1 MGARV
6 EEWTQRFG
14 DVAADPGDGRTTRLR
29 KSLLLGGVLVLI
41 PLVLPWSILY
51 FYLGYPL
58 AGAMPGFY
66 FLFSVFSVIYFLR
79 TRNRDFLRT
88 SQYVFVLLLPFALTL
103 VLGGFYNSSAVIIW
117 CVISPIAA
125 LVIDGWENARS
136 WFALY
141 IVLLILAAGLE
152 PILPE
157 VEPLAESMIRF
168 FYVLNIGTVTTA
180 VFALLFLFIRE
191 GWDAYQ
197 QLGRE
202 RQKSDSL
209 LLNVLPKEVV
219 SQLRDGPRTVAQY
232 YEETS
237 VLFADAVGFT
247 PLSAEHSPQAML
259 ELLNELF
266 TEFDNLAAQYGLE
279 KISTI
284 GDSYLVAAGVPTPR
298 ADHALALAD
307 LALAMRDSV
316 HEIDMGDG
324 RPIEFRI
331 GINSGPLVAGI
342 IGCTKFHYDIWGDTV
357 NTASRMESQGVPDR
371 IQISRRT
378 YDLIKDEFACTRRG
392 MVDIK
397 GKGPMET
404 WFLEGRK
411 AQVNQVTMGSETVV
425 SESVG
430 IESVD

>member
-1 MGARV
+1 MSARV
-6 EEWTQRFG
+6 EDWTVRFG
-14 DVAADPGDGRTTRLR
+14 DLAADPGDGRTTRLR

-66 FLFSVFSVIYFLR
+66 FVFSVFSVIYFLR

-103 VLGGFYNSSAVIIW
+103 VLGGFHNSSAVIIW

-202 RQKSDSL
+202 REKSDSL

-232 YEETS
+232 YDQAS

-247 PLSAEHSPQAML
+247 PLAAGSSPQILL
-259 ELLNELF
+259 ELLNEIF
-266 TEFDNLAAQYGLE
+266 THFDNLASRHGLE

-284 GDSYLVAAGVPTPR
+284 GDSYMVASGVPVKR
-298 ADHALALAD
+298 DDHAQAIAAMALDMNAYVAGLATPTGEPL
-307 LALAMRDSV
+307 L
-316 HEIDMGDG
+316 
-324 RPIEFRI
+324 FRI
-331 GINSGPLVAGI
+331 GINSGPLVAGV

-357 NTASRMESQGVPDR
+357 NTASRMESQGVPGK
-371 IQISRRT
+371 IQISERT
-378 YDLIKDEFACTRRG
+378 YHLISDEFCCTRRG
-392 MVDIK
+392 VIEIK
-397 GKGPMET
+397 GKGPMPT
-404 WFLEGRK
+404 WFLDGR
-411 AQVNQVTMGSETVV
+411 ETKTR
-425 SESVG
+425 
-430 IESVD
+430 